1 MSFPPKLEVFLQ
13 IKSEFLNL
21 EKFGKTGFFKKKRF
35 HLFKRHLQ
43 QFRRVES
50 LPVVAGRLVLK
61 SLQIDDV
68 NLSGGSLMKIV

>member
-1 MSFPPKLEVFLQ
+1 MSFPPKLEILLQ

-21 EKFGKTGFFKKKRF
+21 KKFEKTGFFKKKRF

-43 QFRRVES
+43 QIWRVEN
-50 LPVVAGRLVLK
+50 LPVLAGRLVLK
-61 SLQIDDV
+61 SSQIDDV